1 MQRAPRAGGMDRAR
15 HLHART
21 SEKEVGESPHPFGI
35 SVISFPSQDPSLIGT
50 ETIFLA

>member
-1 MQRAPRAGGMDRAR
+1 MDRAR
-15 HLHART
+15 HIHARA
-21 SEKEVGESPHPFGI
+21 SEKEVGKSPFGI